1 MTQSEI
7 VDKTTYLLIFFQRY
21 TQVMMLIFTFYF
33 NYYYF
38 YILPTPNPRNIS
50 NSFSQIF
57 LSLSSYQVRA
67 VPSTQVGILIHIST
81 NSMYIHQVCNYVY
94 SNIFKF
100 SFLRSRVVLE
110 YRLNNVGSLLHCSFG
125 WLIFLLLLTHFDKH
139 GT

>member
-21 TQVMMLIFTFYF
+21 TQVMMLIFIFCF

-81 NSMYIHQVCNYVY
+81 NSMYIHQVC
-94 SNIFKF
+94 ILEHIQILF
-100 SFLRSRVVLE
+100 SSQQGCIVVSVE
-110 YRLNNVGSLLHCSFG
+110 QCWQSFALQL
-125 WLIFLLLLTHFDKH
+125 WLVNLFIAPHTF
-139 GT
+139 